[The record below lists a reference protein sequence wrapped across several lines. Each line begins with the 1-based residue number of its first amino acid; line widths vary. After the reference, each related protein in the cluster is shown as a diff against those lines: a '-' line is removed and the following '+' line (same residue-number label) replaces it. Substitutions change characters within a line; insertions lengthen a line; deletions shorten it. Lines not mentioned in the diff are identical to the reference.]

1 MIKASADVE
10 KNQELL
16 KFFHLFLSESD
27 LSDFFQK
34 VKAFSSTTMKKNINY
49 TGGIK
54 MKNKNIKKVIGIIM
68 ILCTMFLVTIPVYAS
83 NDENQFEPNK
93 YIEQELNTWAEANGV
108 GVVFENVYISPSRSD
123 MSVEEIE
130 KSVKSYVKMMKNAMQ
145 NMEVKLI
152 ERSNMARATGSY
164 TASVESMIPAIGWG
178 YIKQDFTA
186 NVSSS
191 RISSVS
197 LVGSSYDTGFTLGS
211 WEPNYSWTDISSNKQ
226 FVQIHMKGTIN
237 YLWEGLNISKDCTFL
252 DTFKASGSSL
262 VESSYLDW
270 PD

>member
-1 MIKASADVE
+1 MDWLGNNVKTFKVKGITIIANRNNGMVIGLDREGEEVVD
-10 KNQELL
+10 LL
-16 KFFHLFLSESD
+16 KSNLIEISS
-27 LSDFFQK
+27 LSDNQK
-34 VKAFSSTTMKKNINY
+34 ELYKVLEENDFLKSCYKEIK
-49 TGGIK
+49 GIDS
-54 MKNKNIKKVIGIIM
+54 
-68 ILCTMFLVTIPVYAS
+68 VYLHVNSAC
-83 NDENQFEPNK
+83 N
-93 YIEQELNTWAEANGV
+93 LHC
-108 GVVFENVYISPSRSD
+108 
-123 MSVEEIE
+123 
-130 KSVKSYVKMMKNAMQ
+130 
-145 NMEVKLI
+145 L
-152 ERSNMARATGSY
+152 GSY

>member
-1 MIKASADVE
+1 
-10 KNQELL
+10 
-16 KFFHLFLSESD
+16 
-27 LSDFFQK
+27 
-34 VKAFSSTTMKKNINY
+34 
-49 TGGIK
+49 

-197 LVGSSYDTGFTLGS
+197 LVGSSY
-211 WEPNYSWTDISSNKQ
+211 SWTDISSNKQ

>member
-1 MIKASADVE
+1 
-10 KNQELL
+10 
-16 KFFHLFLSESD
+16 
-27 LSDFFQK
+27 
-34 VKAFSSTTMKKNINY
+34 
-49 TGGIK
+49 

-186 NVSSS
+186 NVNSS

>member
-1 MIKASADVE
+1 MYLRQV
-10 KNQELL
+10 
-16 KFFHLFLSESD
+16 
-27 LSDFFQK
+27 
-34 VKAFSSTTMKKNINY
+34 TY
-49 TGGIK
+49 TY
-54 MKNKNIKKVIGIIM
+54 IIRKED
-68 ILCTMFLVTIPVYAS
+68 TV
-83 NDENQFEPNK
+83 
-93 YIEQELNTWAEANGV
+93 
-108 GVVFENVYISPSRSD
+108 
-123 MSVEEIE
+123 
-130 KSVKSYVKMMKNAMQ
+130 
-145 NMEVKLI
+145 
-152 ERSNMARATGSY
+152 
-164 TASVESMIPAIGWG
+164 SMIPEYRFPLKRKCGFLHIGTPVSNLRNWGVKPPGILTIGWG